1 MKKLTLPALGV
12 VACMA
17 MAACSRTED
26 APSTAA
32 PAPAPAAE
40 AAVKA
45 PPPRPDVLKADMVD
59 VKIDLASEPVLDAA
73 TSRINIPVRITNN
86 GKVALSSELQ
96 PPVRIGVQILGD
108 DGTAKSPGAVRD
120 FVRTTLPRVE
130 PGQSVDV
137 TVSVPMQDRIA
148 GRRLD
153 VELVQESV
161 AWFSSFGQ
169 AGLQVGPFARC
180 DDALCK

>member
-12 VACMA
+12 VACIA
-17 MAACSRTED
+17 IAACTRTED
-26 APSTAA
+26 VPSTAA
-32 PAPAPAAE
+32 PAATPEVAA
-40 AAVKA
+40 KA
-45 PPPRPDVLKADMVD
+45 PPPRPDVLKADMVG
-59 VKIDLASEPVLDAA
+59 VRIELASEPLLDAA

-86 GKVALSSELQ
+86 GKVALSSDLQ
-96 PPVRIGVQILGD
+96 PPVRIGVQILGE

-120 FVRTTLPRVE
+120 FVRATLPRVE

-153 VELVQESV
+153 IGLVQESV

-180 DDALCK
+180 GEALCK